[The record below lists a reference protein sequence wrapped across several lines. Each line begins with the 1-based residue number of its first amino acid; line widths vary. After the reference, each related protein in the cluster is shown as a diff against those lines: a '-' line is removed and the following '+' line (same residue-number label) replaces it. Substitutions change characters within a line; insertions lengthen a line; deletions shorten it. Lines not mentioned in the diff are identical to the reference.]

1 MIVCW
6 VQMAEPAPTST
17 PIGEPHKGD
26 VIAGKYLVE
35 RVIAEGGMGVVVEA
49 VHLTLGRRVA
59 VKLMLPEAMELPN
72 AVERFQREA
81 QAAAQ
86 LQSEHVVRIIDVG
99 SREDGSPY
107 MVMEYLEGTDLG
119 DLVGPEKTPLP
130 IELAVDYVLQACEGM
145 AEAHKNGVVHRDLK
159 PSNLF
164 LIKRD
169 DGSPCVKVLDFGIS
183 KFSGRDEM
191 GREQGG
197 LTATRAMMGSPFY
210 MSPEQLRSAKN
221 VDRRT
226 DIWSLGVILHELLTG
241 APPFEGET
249 AGAVCAMVAAD
260 PPVPLCWVRAEA
272 PPELE
277 AVILRCLEKEP
288 EKRFQDVSELA
299 NALIPF
305 SSKGGKNAADRIA
318 KSLGDASQMPT
329 LFAAPVKLYPSRP
342 PPSVALTRT
351 AVESPGARTPL
362 EAERDE
368 EPSTKKEKKREKKK
382 GGSGFF
388 ALLMLGVVGYGVW
401 TFRAQLRTSATAY
414 IQANTNLTPAPSV
427 ETVEAGVAPIASV
440 PDAAVATSIAAA
452 LGVADDAGINDA
464 ASDADAADDED
475 SLDDA
480 GPAATPAHATTPHH
494 PGKPRVPPRHR
505 RPKK

>member
-1 MIVCW
+1 
-6 VQMAEPAPTST
+6 
-17 PIGEPHKGD
+17 
-26 VIAGKYLVE
+26 
-35 RVIAEGGMGVVVEA
+35 
-49 VHLTLGRRVA
+49 
-59 VKLMLPEAMELPN
+59 
-72 AVERFQREA
+72 
-81 QAAAQ
+81 
-86 LQSEHVVRIIDVG
+86 
-99 SREDGSPY
+99 
-107 MVMEYLEGTDLG
+107 
-119 DLVGPEKTPLP
+119 
-130 IELAVDYVLQACEGM
+130 M

-164 LIKRD
+164 LVKRD

-260 PPVPLCWVRAEA
+260 PPVPLCWVRSEA

-288 EKRFQDVSELA
+288 EKRFQDVGELA
-299 NALIPF
+299 NALSPF
-305 SSKGGKNAADRIA
+305 SSKGGKHVADRVA

-342 PPSVALTRT
+342 PPSVGLTKT
-351 AVESPGARTPL
+351 AVESPRARTPV
-362 EAERDE
+362 ERERDDD
-368 EPSTKKEKKREKKK
+368 EPAPTKEKKKK
-382 GGSGFF
+382 GGSSFLS
-388 ALLMLGVVGYGVW
+388 LLMLGLVGYGVW
-401 TFRAQLRTSATAY
+401 TFRDQIQTRAAAYIDAKTSA
-414 IQANTNLTPAPSV
+414 APVPSID
-427 ETVEAGVAPIASV
+427 TV
-440 PDAAVATSIAAA
+440 DAAVAPPIADPPDAEA
-452 LGVADDAGINDA
+452 IPVIAVPIPELADSGITDA
-464 ASDADAADDED
+464 ASDADAAEDED
-475 SLDDA
+475 VPEEA
-480 GPAATPAHATTPHH
+480 GPAIPAHATAGGSTAPHH